1 MPSGSRPSRSPA
13 RHTRAA
19 PRTRFTKEIDFVPEY
34 DAYGRSGPVVPTPN
48 DLPSP
53 LSIPSS
59 LSRRGQ
65 PNGQGGRDRRTI
77 HETWN
82 DNDNDNNNNDDDTWM
97 EIATVCILTVVLVL
111 VVITVHR
118 DLVEDKI
125 AHSTTMASI
134 WAPPPLP
141 PPPSPPPFLSLPF
154 PFSFFSVVSLFKR
167 IFAALTEA

>member
-1 MPSGSRPSRSPA
+1 M
-13 RHTRAA
+13 
-19 PRTRFTKEIDFVPEY
+19 PEY

-53 LSIPSS
+53 LSLPSS
-59 LSRRGQ
+59 LSRRGR
-65 PNGQGGRDRRTI
+65 PNGQAGRDRRTI
-77 HETWN
+77 HEGWN
-82 DNDNDNNNNDDDTWM
+82 DNNDHHDYNDDDTWV
-97 EIATVCILTVVLVL
+97 EIATVCVLTVVLVL

-125 AHSTTMASI
+125 VHSTTMASI

-141 PPPSPPPFLSLPF
+141 PPPSPPPFLPLPF
-154 PFSFFSVVSLFKR
+154 PFSSLSVVSLFKR

>member
-34 DAYGRSGPVVPTPN
+34 DAHGRSGPVVPTPN

-53 LSIPSS
+53 LSLPSS
-59 LSRRGQ
+59 LSRRGR
-65 PNGQGGRDRRTI
+65 PNGQAGRDRRTI
-77 HETWN
+77 HEGWN
-82 DNDNDNNNNDDDTWM
+82 DHNDYHDDDTWV
-97 EIATVCILTVVLVL
+97 EIATVCVLTVVLVL

-125 AHSTTMASI
+125 VHSTTMASI

-141 PPPSPPPFLSLPF
+141 PPPSPPPFLPLPF
-154 PFSFFSVVSLFKR
+154 PFSSLSVVSLFKR